1 MGDTHHDP
9 TDHSRTYQPHAGESM
24 IDVYFWPGFFLI
36 AVGVV
41 ALVGCVAALAYKH
54 PELLV
59 WAGLTAALTVGG
71 GVSWLHVERRRVRRI
86 EARWLAEHPVK
97 PSHRPAA

>member
-41 ALVGCVAALAYKH
+41 ALVGCVAALAYNTQNC
-54 PELLV
+54 
-59 WAGLTAALTVGG
+59 WSG
-71 GVSWLHVERRRVRRI
+71 
-86 EARWLAEHPVK
+86 
-97 PSHRPAA
+97 PA

>member
-41 ALVGCVAALAYKH
+41 AVIGCVAALAYMH

-59 WAGLTAALTVGG
+59 WAGLTAVLTFGG

-86 EARWLAEHPVK
+86 EARWLADHPTH
-97 PSHRPAA
+97 PSHRHAA